1 MLYEKYDVIVIGGG
15 HAGVEAAL
23 ASARLGCKTLLI
35 TMNLDKIGFMSC
47 NPSIGGIGK
56 GHLVKEIDALGG
68 EMGLAIDD
76 TGIQFRKLNTRKGK
90 AVTSTRAQ
98 ADKLRYQLRI
108 KWAVENCPNLQ
119 IRQGTVTKII
129 TDGKWVKGVE
139 TDIKEVFYAKA
150 VVLAP
155 GTFLGGLIFIGDKSF
170 PAGRLTEQ
178 PANLILESLK
188 ELGFQTGRFKT
199 GTGPRLDGRTINFS
213 VMDVIESDDPAPL
226 FSFKNMNKK
235 PKLPQVACYIT
246 YTTEE
251 THRIIRENIHLS
263 AMYSGRIKGKG
274 VRYCPSLE
282 DKVMKFPEKERHRIF
297 LEPEGLDTFEIYVN
311 GLGNSLPIDI
321 QEKLVHSV
329 PGLEK
334 AEILRPGYAIE
345 YEYVFPDQLNHTLET
360 KIIRGLFLA
369 GQINGTTGYE
379 EAAGQGI
386 IAGINAALLAK
397 EEELLVIDRTQAYI
411 GVMIDDLVTK
421 GTDEAYRIFTSRAEY
436 RLLLREN
443 NADLRLTEIGKKIG
457 LVDDERWE
465 IFQNRKVKIERLLAL
480 VKKLKVYPGD
490 INGYLER
497 VGTSPIREATRL
509 VELIKRPEVNLRDL
523 KIIIDELSNFSDD
536 IIDEVETEIKY
547 EGYIERQLREV
558 EQFRKLESLKLPD
571 DINYWE
577 VEGLSTELKEK
588 LSRIKPKSIGQAMR
602 ISGMTPAAVTA
613 IQSYLA
619 KK

>member
-1 MLYEKYDVIVIGGG
+1 MIYESFDVIVIGGG

-23 ASARLGCKTLLI
+23 ASARLNCKTLLI

-98 ADKLRYQLRI
+98 ADKLRYQSRI
-108 KWAVENCPNLQ
+108 RRACESCPNLYL
-119 IRQGTVTKII
+119 RQGMVTRII
-129 TDGKWVKGVE
+129 TDGKWVRGVE
-139 TDIKEVFYAKA
+139 TDINEIFLAKA

-155 GTFLGGLIFIGDKSF
+155 GTFLGGLIFIGDKVF
-170 PAGRLTEQ
+170 PAGRMTEN
-178 PANLILESLK
+178 PANAILENIRK
-188 ELGFQTGRFKT
+188 LGFQTGRFKT
-199 GTGPRLDGRTINFS
+199 GTGPRLDGRTIDFS
-213 VMDVIESDDPAPL
+213 NMGRIDSDDPPPL
-226 FSFKNMNKK
+226 FSFKNIGKR
-235 PKLPQVACYIT
+235 PKLPQVTCYIT

-263 AMYSGRIKGKG
+263 AMYSGKIRGKG

-282 DKVMKFPEKERHRIF
+282 DKVMKFPEKERHRVF
-297 LEPEGLDTFEIYVN
+297 LEPEGLDTIEIYVN

-321 QEKLVHSV
+321 QEKLVKSV
-329 PGLEK
+329 PGLERAK
-334 AEILRPGYAIE
+334 ILRPGYAIE
-345 YEYVFPDQLNHTLET
+345 YEYVYPDQLEHTLET
-360 KIIRGLFLA
+360 KLIRGLFLA

-379 EAAGQGI
+379 EAAAQGI
-386 IAGINAALLAK
+386 VAGINAARFAK
-397 EEELLVIDRTQAYI
+397 EEEPIVIDRSQAYI

-436 RLLLREN
+436 RLLLRED
-443 NADLRLTEIGKKIG
+443 NADLRLTEIGRKIG

-465 IFQNRKVKIERLLAL
+465 IFTRRKEDIDMLFGILGEV
-480 VKKLKVYPGD
+480 KVYPED

-497 VGTSPIREATRL
+497 VGTSRIEEPVRL
-509 VELIKRPEVNLRDL
+509 RELIKRPEVNLSDLREIVRDL
-523 KIIIDELSNFSDD
+523 NEFSEDV
-536 IIDEVETEIKY
+536 IEEVEIQIKY

-558 EQFRKLESLKLPD
+558 EQFKKLESLRLPE
-571 DINYWE
+571 DINYFE
-577 VEGLSTELKEK
+577 IEGLSSELKEK
-588 LSRIKPKSIGQAMR
+588 LSRIRPKSIGQAMR
-602 ISGMTPAAVTA
+602 IPGMTPAAIIA
-613 IQSYLA
+613 IQNHIW
-619 KK
+619 K

>member
-1 MLYEKYDVIVIGGG
+1 MIYESFDVIVIGGG

-23 ASARLGCKTLLI
+23 ASARLNCKTLLI

-98 ADKLRYQLRI
+98 ADKLRYQSRI
-108 KWAVENCPNLQ
+108 RRACENCPNLYL
-119 IRQGTVTKII
+119 RQGMVTRII
-129 TDGKWVKGVE
+129 TDGKWVRGVE
-139 TDIKEVFYAKA
+139 TDINEIFLAKA

-155 GTFLGGLIFIGDKSF
+155 GTFLGGLIFIGDKVF
-170 PAGRLTEQ
+170 PAGRMTEN
-178 PANLILESLK
+178 PANAILENIRK
-188 ELGFQTGRFKT
+188 LGFQTGRFKT
-199 GTGPRLDGRTINFS
+199 GTGPRLDGRTIDFS
-213 VMDVIESDDPAPL
+213 NMGRIDSDDPPPL
-226 FSFKNMNKK
+226 FSFKNIGKR
-235 PKLPQVACYIT
+235 PKLPQVTCYIT

-263 AMYSGRIKGKG
+263 AMYSGKIRGKG

-282 DKVMKFPEKERHRIF
+282 DKVMKFPEKERHRVF
-297 LEPEGLDTFEIYVN
+297 LEPEGLDTVEIYVN

-321 QEKLVHSV
+321 QEKLVKSV
-329 PGLEK
+329 PGLERAK
-334 AEILRPGYAIE
+334 ILRPGYAIE
-345 YEYVFPDQLNHTLET
+345 YEYVYPDQLEHTLET
-360 KIIRGLFLA
+360 KLIRGLFLA

-379 EAAGQGI
+379 EAAAQGI
-386 IAGINAALLAK
+386 VAGINAARFAK
-397 EEELLVIDRTQAYI
+397 EEEPIVIDRSQAYI

-436 RLLLREN
+436 RLLLRED
-443 NADLRLTEIGKKIG
+443 NADLRLTEIGRKIG

-465 IFQNRKVKIERLLAL
+465 IFTRRKEDIDMLFGILGEV
-480 VKKLKVYPGD
+480 KVYPED

-497 VGTSPIREATRL
+497 VGTSRIEEPVRL
-509 VELIKRPEVNLRDL
+509 RELIKRPEVNLSDLREIVRDL
-523 KIIIDELSNFSDD
+523 NEFSEDV
-536 IIDEVETEIKY
+536 IEEVEIQIKY

-558 EQFRKLESLKLPD
+558 EQFKKLESLRLPE
-571 DINYWE
+571 DINYFE
-577 VEGLSTELKEK
+577 IEGLSSELKEK
-588 LSRIKPKSIGQAMR
+588 LSRIRPKSIGQAMR
-602 ISGMTPAAVTA
+602 IPGMTPAAIIA
-613 IQSYLA
+613 IQNHIW
-619 KK
+619 K

>member
-1 MLYEKYDVIVIGGG
+1 MIYESFDVIVIGGG

-23 ASARLGCKTLLI
+23 ASARLNCKTLLI

-98 ADKLRYQLRI
+98 ADKLRYQSRI
-108 KWAVENCPNLQ
+108 RRACESCPNLYL
-119 IRQGTVTKII
+119 RQCMVTRII
-129 TDGKWVKGVE
+129 TDGKWVRGVE
-139 TDIKEVFYAKA
+139 TDINEIFLAKA

-155 GTFLGGLIFIGDKSF
+155 GTFLGGLIFIGDKVF
-170 PAGRLTEQ
+170 PAGRMTEN
-178 PANLILESLK
+178 PANAILENIRK
-188 ELGFQTGRFKT
+188 LGFQTGRFKT
-199 GTGPRLDGRTINFS
+199 GTGPRLDGRTIDFS
-213 VMDVIESDDPAPL
+213 NMGRIDSDDPPPL
-226 FSFKNMNKK
+226 FSFKNIGKR
-235 PKLPQVACYIT
+235 PKLPQVTCYIT

-263 AMYSGRIKGKG
+263 AMYSGKIRGKG

-282 DKVMKFPEKERHRIF
+282 DKVMKFPEKERHRVF
-297 LEPEGLDTFEIYVN
+297 LEPEGLDTIEIYVN

-321 QEKLVHSV
+321 QEKLVKSV
-329 PGLEK
+329 PGLERAK
-334 AEILRPGYAIE
+334 ILRPGYAIE
-345 YEYVFPDQLNHTLET
+345 YEYVYPDQLEHTLET
-360 KIIRGLFLA
+360 KLIRGLFLA

-379 EAAGQGI
+379 EAAAQGI
-386 IAGINAALLAK
+386 VAGINAARFAK
-397 EEELLVIDRTQAYI
+397 EEEPIVIDRSQAYI

-436 RLLLREN
+436 RLLLRED
-443 NADLRLTEIGKKIG
+443 NADLRLTEIGRKIG

-465 IFQNRKVKIERLLAL
+465 IFTRRKEDIDMLFGILGEV
-480 VKKLKVYPGD
+480 KVYPED

-497 VGTSPIREATRL
+497 VGTSRIEEPVRL
-509 VELIKRPEVNLRDL
+509 RELIKRPEVNLSDLREIVRDL
-523 KIIIDELSNFSDD
+523 NEFSEDV
-536 IIDEVETEIKY
+536 IEEVEIQIKY

-558 EQFRKLESLKLPD
+558 EQFKKLESLRLPE
-571 DINYWE
+571 DINYFE
-577 VEGLSTELKEK
+577 IEGLSSELKEK
-588 LSRIKPKSIGQAMR
+588 LSRIRPKSIGQAMR
-602 ISGMTPAAVTA
+602 IPGMTPAAIIA
-613 IQSYLA
+613 IQNHIW
-619 KK
+619 K